1 MNPLLSVR
9 ISAEYV
15 KDRHVLKDVAFDIC
29 RGEVLGLV
37 GHSGS
42 GKTTIALAIL
52 RLLAM
57 RGGAV
62 TGSIRFQDRE
72 LMDLA
77 ARDLRAIRGR
87 AIGFVSQSPANAL
100 NPSMRI
106 GAHLAEAL
114 RAHKPAK
121 ASGQRCFRELMES
134 VSLPGDEAF
143 LKRYPGELSVG
154 QGQRFL
160 IALGILHRP
169 ALLITDEP
177 TSALDVITQAEI
189 LNLFAT
195 LNRQL
200 EMAILYI
207 SHDLISVA
215 RLCHRVAILHLGE
228 VVEIGPVDDIFDR
241 PRHPYT
247 RALVAAIPKR

>member
-15 KDRHVLKDVAFDIC
+15 KGRPVLTNVEFDIS
-29 RGEVLGLV
+29 RGEVVGLV
-37 GHSGS
+37 GRSGS
-42 GKTTIALAIL
+42 GKTTMALAIL
-52 RLLAM
+52 QLLGM
-57 RGGAV
+57 RGGRV
-62 TGSIRFQDRE
+62 SGSIRFQDSE
-72 LMDLA
+72 MMDLNHHE
-77 ARDLRAIRGR
+77 LRAIRGR

-106 GAHLAEAL
+106 GAHLAEAW
-114 RAHKPAK
+114 RAH
-121 ASGQRCFRELMES
+121 ASSPSQPSFRELMES
-134 VSLPGDEAF
+134 VSLPGEEAF

-169 ALLITDEP
+169 ALLIADEP

-189 LNLFAT
+189 LNLFAR
-195 LNRQL
+195 LNREL

-215 RLCHRVAILHLGE
+215 HLCHRVAILHVGE
-228 VVEIGPVDDIFDR
+228 LVEIGSVDEIFDR
-241 PRHPYT
+241 PKHPYT
-247 RALVAAIPKR
+247 QALVGAILKR

>member
-1 MNPLLSVR
+1 MRPLLSVR

-15 KDRHVLKDVAFDIC
+15 KDRPVLKQVTFDIAK
-29 RGEVLGLV
+29 GEVLGLV

-52 RLLAM
+52 RLLGM
-57 RGGAV
+57 RGGTV
-62 TGSIRFQDRE
+62 SGNICFEEQD
-72 LMDLA
+72 LMDLCPS
-77 ARDLRAIRGR
+77 DLRAVRGKS
-87 AIGFVSQSPANAL
+87 IGFVSQSPASAL
-100 NPSMRI
+100 NPSMRL
-106 GAHLAEAL
+106 GAHLSEAY
-114 RAHKPAK
+114 RAHATG
-121 ASGQRCFRELMES
+121 SHSFRELMEK
-134 VSLPGDEAF
+134 VSLPGDDAF

-160 IALGILHRP
+160 IALAILHGP
-169 ALLITDEP
+169 ALLIADEP

-200 EMAILYI
+200 DMAILYI

-215 RLCHRVAILHLGE
+215 HLCHRVAILRNGE
-228 VVEIGPVDDIFDR
+228 VIEIGAVNQIFEN
-241 PRHPYT
+241 PQNPYT
-247 RALVAAIPKR
+247 QALVAAIPKR